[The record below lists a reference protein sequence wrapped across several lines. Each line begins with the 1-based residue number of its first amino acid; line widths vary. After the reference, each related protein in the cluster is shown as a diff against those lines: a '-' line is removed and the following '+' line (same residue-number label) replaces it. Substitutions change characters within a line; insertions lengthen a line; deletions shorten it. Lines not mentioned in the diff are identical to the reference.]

1 MSANRLRLH
10 AALVIL
16 AFTAACRS
24 VAPGPTPTPPSS
36 RDLSSDG
43 LWERVTN
50 DKIGFE
56 RSIVKVKPQSFNAFR
71 LKTSSFDELLKR
83 APAEFTAASDQ
94 PPVIITLPRP
104 DGTFERFQIEE
115 SPIMESGLA
124 TRFPRIKTYRGKGL
138 DDPTARVRFERT
150 PLGLH
155 AMALSASGVFLVDAI
170 GRKDANF
177 HVSYFK
183 NSLGEDPDRI
193 VCLAARMVGKPG
205 TNLRPDRLRQHP
217 SVDALRVYRIAVA
230 ASHRYVEAIH
240 SLHDPNDPPMDPVEE
255 ALIAINR
262 TIDRV
267 NLIFEV
273 DVGIRLILVNDEPKI
288 IYTDPGNDPYDD
300 FANDES
306 LLMLN
311 QDNLKLQ
318 IGLDNYDVGHLFIVA
333 PGGVAAE
340 PCACSPYYK
349 GMGLS
354 GSPHPTGNVFDVQY
368 VSHEIG
374 HQFGASH
381 SFNGT
386 TAGCQFRNKDTAYE
400 PGSGSTIMGYS
411 SASGICGN
419 ETIQSTADPYFHAI
433 SLREI
438 KSFLTSSDTNG
449 GGDVCALKVETGN
462 RFAPEVNA
470 GPDFIVP
477 GRTPFALTVENSTDG
492 DGDALIFTWEEF
504 DLGPPDPPHPE
515 QTGDHLKK
523 RPLFRSWPGSLDT
536 RRFFPALDFIM
547 NPPTIYVAEAKP
559 ANNRTMV
566 FRVTARDGRGL
577 YGFDDVNVQVVSRRG
592 SANVGPFEVSE
603 PGAGA
608 VWPRGSTQTVAWSV
622 GRTDLTPIN
631 CTQVRIVLLIR
642 GDENHPIVLAQNV
655 PNAGSSQ
662 ITLPN
667 DLPLTTMAR
676 IKVESVNN
684 IFFNISTADIQI
696 VGP

>member
-1 MSANRLRLH
+1 MSPNRLRLH

-24 VAPGPTPTPPSS
+24 VAPTPTPPSP

-43 LWERVTN
+43 LWERTTSDIIV
-50 DKIGFE
+50 FE
-56 RSIVKVKPQSFNAFR
+56 RSIVKVKPQSFLAFR

-83 APAEFTAASDQ
+83 APAEFTAASNE

-104 DGTFERFQIEE
+104 DGTFVRFQVEE

-124 TRFPRIKTYRGKGL
+124 RRFPRIKTYQGRGL
-138 DDPTARVRFERT
+138 DDATARVRFERT

-155 AMALSASGVFLVDAI
+155 AMVLSASGAFLVDAI
-170 GRKDANF
+170 GRNDANLY
-177 HVSYFK
+177 VSYFK
-183 NSLGEDPDRI
+183 NSLPEDPDRI
-193 VCLAARMVGKPG
+193 LCLRTRMVGKPE
-205 TNLRPDRLRQHP
+205 TNPRPDRLRQHP
-217 SVDALRVYRIAVA
+217 AVGALRVYRIAVA

-240 SLHDPNDPPMDPVEE
+240 SLHDPSDPPMDPLEE

-267 NLIFEV
+267 NLIFEF
-273 DVGIRLILVNDEPKI
+273 DVGVRLILVNDEPKI
-288 IYTDPGNDPYDD
+288 IYTDAGNDPYDD
-300 FANDES
+300 FANDEG
-306 LLMLN
+306 LLALN
-311 QDNLKLQ
+311 HDNLKQQ
-318 IGLDNYDVGHLFIVA
+318 IGLDNFDVGHLFIVA
-333 PGGVAAE
+333 RGGVAAE
-340 PCACSPYYK
+340 PCACSQFFK

-354 GSPHPTGNVFDVQY
+354 GNPHPTGNVFDVQY

-386 TAGCQFRNKDTAYE
+386 TAGCQFRNSDTAYE

-433 SLREI
+433 SLKEI
-438 KSFLTSSDTNG
+438 RAFLANSG
-449 GGDVCALKVETGN
+449 PEGGDVCARKVDTGN

-470 GPDFIVP
+470 GQNFTVP
-477 GRTPFALTVENSTDG
+477 GRTPFALTVENSSDG

-504 DLGPPDPPHPE
+504 DRGPPDPPRPE
-515 QTGDHLKK
+515 QRGDHLKK
-523 RPLFRSWPGSLDT
+523 RPLFRSWPSSLDT
-536 RRFFPALDFIM
+536 RRFFPALNFIM
-547 NPPTIYVAEAKP
+547 NPPTVYVAEAKP
-559 ANNRTMV
+559 ENNRTMV
-566 FRVTARDGRGL
+566 FRVTARDGRGR
-577 YGFDDVNVQVVSRRG
+577 YGFDDVAVQVVSKRG
-592 SANVGPFEVSE
+592 PANVGPFEVTE
-603 PGAGA
+603 PGVGA
-608 VWPRGSTQTVAWSV
+608 SWPRGSTQTVKWSV
-622 GRTDLTPIN
+622 GRTDRTPIN
-631 CTQVRIVLLIR
+631 CTQVRIVLVIR

-655 PNAGSSQ
+655 PNAGSTQ

-667 DLPLTTMAR
+667 NLPLTTTAR